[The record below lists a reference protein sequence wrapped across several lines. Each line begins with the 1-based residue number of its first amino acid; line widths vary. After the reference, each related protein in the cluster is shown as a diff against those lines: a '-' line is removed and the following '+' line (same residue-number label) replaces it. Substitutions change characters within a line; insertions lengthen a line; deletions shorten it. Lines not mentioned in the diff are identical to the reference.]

1 MIRTTI
7 AVIMSLSMLFGQFA
21 GIVNGMLSSL
31 ASDNTKINKISVAS
45 DVSKILYGE
54 PSLEYKG
61 KTFAVSDDGITV
73 TVSKSERRTDEVNPT
88 ADNFNAV
95 GNKLY
100 YSVFDKG
107 KSYVRCMNIDSGEYT
122 TLLECTVGEIVNM
135 YVVNEDTILYSIGNS
150 IYRCKIDT
158 FENEILTSHDDM
170 TCFAPTSAG
179 IIYYCG
185 NVSENELYLDE
196 ICLIRNIDYFDFEDN
211 YLTFAI
217 QGIPYQIT
225 IEKLYKFALSVRSN
239 KNESKYFLSIVE
251 PFDLYGEYSIAE
263 LFDSEESCS
272 YCDSHDDEEVPE
284 NGEQN
289 DSIESL
295 YRLVEDENTENFIMS
310 LNNRQQ
316 QIIDKANAVVDLTWN
331 CQVNFY
337 KYYSQ
342 NPSNSSRINFD
353 YEANTSYTGLPYSRP
368 GRFEGSE
375 YEDNHVYVGY
385 DSFPNSNTASTPSGF
400 VTQIQN
406 SNDLFWQAASDTDCA
421 FFGPLYGQDCS
432 RFVTYSWNVNGH
444 WTGGYATDA
453 SCYRVREF
461 SQGNATLE
469 DLSVLL
475 PGDALV
481 ASGHHAILV
490 GNIVKNGSQIVSIE
504 TMEETPP
511 LAVRNIYYANPSSSQ
526 KSLSDLLSKLNRSSS
541 YQYSIY
547 RLYTTVSFNANS
559 GSVDTT
565 SIPVR
570 TGEAY
575 GIYNNN
581 TLPTPTR
588 TGYDFVGWFTKISGG
603 SLVTASTIV
612 TNEANHTLYAS
623 WEPKS
628 LVVTF
633 DVSKVQMIVRYGEPY
648 GTLPTVSETGYTFD
662 GWYTKKSGGTQV
674 TSSTIVTQTSNHTLY
689 AHWTAKEY
697 LVIFSVNGGD
707 SVSPGS
713 KMVTYGSTYGDLPT
727 PIKSGYYFT
736 GWNTKADGTGTFI
749 GSSTQVTTA
758 SKHTLYAI
766 WSLNGVAP
774 IILESTDI
782 KNDYLKEIYK

>member
-7 AVIMSLSMLFGQFA
+7 AVIMTLSMLFGQFT
-21 GIVNGMLSSL
+21 GIVNSMFSPSTSGSAKM
-31 ASDNTKINKISVAS
+31 DKISVAS

-54 PSLEYKG
+54 PSLECKG
-61 KTFAVSDDGITV
+61 KTFSVSDDGITV
-73 TVSKSERRTDEVNPT
+73 TVDRSEQRTDETNPT

-100 YSVFDKG
+100 YSTHDNG
-107 KSYVRCMNIDSGEYT
+107 KSYVRCMNVSTGECT
-122 TLLECTVGEIVNM
+122 TLSECPAGEIVNM
-135 YVVNEDTILYSIGNS
+135 YVINGNTVLYSVGNNV
-150 IYRCKIDT
+150 YRYKIDT
-158 FENEILTSHDDM
+158 HETEIIASHDDL

-185 NVSENELYLDE
+185 DVCENKLYLDE
-196 ICLIRNIDYFDFEDN
+196 ISLIKNIEYFDFEEN
-211 YLTFAI
+211 YLTFSI
-217 QGIPYQIT
+217 QGIPYQVT
-225 IEKLYKFALSVRSN
+225 IEQLYNFALSVRSN
-239 KNESKYFLSIVE
+239 KSESKQFLSIVE
-251 PFDLYGEYSIAE
+251 PFTLYGEYSIAE

-272 YCDSHDDEEVPE
+272 YCDSHDNEEVPE

-295 YRLVEDENTENFIMS
+295 YRLTEDPNTKNSIMA

-316 QIIDKANAVVDLTWN
+316 QIINRANSVVDLTWT
-331 CQVNFY
+331 CQVNFF

-342 NPSNSSRINFD
+342 DPSNSSRINFD
-353 YEANTSYTGLPYSRP
+353 YVANTSYTGLPYSRP
-368 GRFEGSE
+368 GRFSGSD
-375 YEDNHVYVGY
+375 YEDYHVYVGY
-385 DSFPNSNTASTPSGF
+385 DSFPNSNSVSTPSGF

-406 SNDLFWQAASDTDCA
+406 SNDLFWQAASDTDCT

-432 RFVTYSWNVNGH
+432 RFVTYSWNVSGH
-444 WTGGYATDA
+444 GTGGYETDA
-453 SCYRVREF
+453 SCYCVREF

-481 ASGHHAILV
+481 DSGHHAILV

-541 YQYSIY
+541 YQYSVY
-547 RLYTTVSFNANS
+547 RLYTTVSFDANS
-559 GSVDTT
+559 GSVGTS

-575 GIYNNN
+575 GTYNNN

-588 TGYDFVGWFTKISGG
+588 AGYDFVCWTTGRNSG
-603 SLVTASTIV
+603 STVTASTIV

-633 DVSKVQMIVRYGEPY
+633 DVSKLQMIVRYGEPY

-674 TSSTIVTQTSNHTLY
+674 TSSTTVTQTSNHTLY

-697 LVIFSVNGGD
+697 LVIFGLNGGD
-707 SVSPGS
+707 SVSPIS
-713 KMVTYGSTYGDLPT
+713 KMVTYGSTYGALPT
-727 PIKSGYYFT
+727 PIRSGYYFT

-749 GSSTQVTTA
+749 RSSTQVTTA
-758 SKHTLYAI
+758 AKHTLYAI

-782 KNDYLKEIYK
+782 KNNYLKEMYK